1 MGYYD
6 NVKKERIVSGM
17 LINLVYDNDPKTVT
31 KERKGEAL
39 VIYNAMNN
47 PKIYENCLPIAEYI
61 CDTYIMQAIQKTK
74 DEVFERYPDAEQIAG
89 HSFDDIL
96 IKYLEKMT
104 PSGKSLRIKDWDL
117 VFLETIKEEFS
128 DIPDDKK
135 QHFNDVMEYLNQ
147 TFKTNFINIG
157 MKALHCF
164 QKKSLKTGSDTRVFN
179 YIKQLKKMVDNA
191 KERNQILPLGMLEII
206 DNDNEVSFYNDMQDL
221 GSQDILMGESYFK
234 DSNFKLGAD
243 ISAQLKN
250 RYTEWYNRGYYMTL
264 SGKVYSVPFKEE
276 EEMQKNTLKDM
287 TCFATIASQILP
299 SKIKELGRLEDD
311 KMPVLEMLV
320 ASVNDSRD
328 MEKIKNCIKSMEA
341 VTLRDIEDKFFENEE
356 GQKILAECIV
366 KRLLIARDNED
377 SEIFDETV
385 KQIIDDSGFKI
396 TLSKGDCSDYCQKMT
411 KMLSSDNKEDRE
423 AAIGEFLEYL
433 QNNSENFDNM
443 LKIINGTAIK
453 TTIMNNFNAYL
464 ENDLLSGEQ
473 QNLFTNAIDILKNK
487 DNIDEFITTARAV
500 YKQYFELAIVDED
513 GRAIDDNTKEAI
525 SNKVDTMSIKDLAD
539 SGLVKGN
546 IGCVDLNIKGAE
558 IYYDKSLEGLE
569 SFVTG
574 ANKEGYHYIGVSM
587 TRDVKPEKY
596 VDISKVKEG
605 EKCPVCGHE
614 LLVKRGIEIGN
625 IFQLGTRYTK
635 SMGLTVSMPDG
646 TTINPVMG
654 CYGIGV
660 GRSLA
665 SIAEEN
671 CDEKGLVWPMSIA
684 PWHIYLCPIRLDD
697 EKVRAQAERLYKRLT
712 AENFEVLYDDRVA
725 SAGIKLTDSE
735 LMGIPVRIVIS
746 PKTIENGNIEITIR
760 STGEKF
766 FVTEEN
772 LSKKLDEIIVY

>member
-1 MGYYD
+1 MHSKKYTD
-6 NVKKERIVSGM
+6 SAKKERIVSGM
-17 LINLVYDNDPKTVT
+17 LINLVYDNDSKTVT
-31 KERKGEAL
+31 EECRKEAL

-47 PKIYENCLPIAEYI
+47 SEIYKNCLPIAEYI

-74 DEVFERYPDAEQIAG
+74 DEVFERYPDAKQIAG

-117 VFLETIKEEFS
+117 VFLEMIKKEFS

-135 QHFNDVMEYLNQ
+135 QRFDDVMKYLNE

-164 QKKSLKTGSDTRVFN
+164 QKKSLKTGSNIRVFN

-299 SKIKELGRLEDD
+299 SKIEELGRLEDD

-328 MEKIKNCIKSMEA
+328 MEKIKNCIESMEA

-377 SEIFDETV
+377 LEIFDETV

-433 QNNSENFDNM
+433 QNNSENFDDM
-443 LKIINGTAIK
+443 QKIINSTAPESI
-453 TTIMNNFNAYL
+453 IANFNAYL
-464 ENDLLSGEQ
+464 KNNLLSGEQ
-473 QNLFTNAIDILKNK
+473 QNLFTNAISTLKNK
-487 DNIDEFITTARAV
+487 DNIDEFIATAKLA
-500 YKQYFELAIVDED
+500 YEQYFKLAIVDEN
-513 GRAIDDNTKEAI
+513 GHAIDDATKVAI
-525 SNKVDTMSIKDLAD
+525 SEKVNTMSIKDLAD
-539 SGLVKGN
+539 VTQSIMDSQDKDSHTIKYSEFEGIIEEIETVVIPEISEPNTEVNDENESG
-546 IGCVDLNIKGAE
+546 E
-558 IYYDKSLEGLE
+558 
-569 SFVTG
+569 VT
-574 ANKEGYHYIGVSM
+574 
-587 TRDVKPEKY
+587 
-596 VDISKVKEG
+596 
-605 EKCPVCGHE
+605 
-614 LLVKRGIEIGN
+614 
-625 IFQLGTRYTK
+625 
-635 SMGLTVSMPDG
+635 
-646 TTINPVMG
+646 
-654 CYGIGV
+654 
-660 GRSLA
+660 
-665 SIAEEN
+665 
-671 CDEKGLVWPMSIA
+671 
-684 PWHIYLCPIRLDD
+684 
-697 EKVRAQAERLYKRLT
+697 
-712 AENFEVLYDDRVA
+712 
-725 SAGIKLTDSE
+725 
-735 LMGIPVRIVIS
+735 
-746 PKTIENGNIEITIR
+746 
-760 STGEKF
+760 
-766 FVTEEN
+766 
-772 LSKKLDEIIVY
+772 